1 MEEKLHCHFC
11 NKEDNEG
18 IIILNKYICR
28 ECEIEITVLSR
39 GELKYEG
46 IKRNIK
52 DIWKGVLL
60 DIKKDS
66 IRLEV

>member
-1 MEEKLHCHFC
+1 MEEKLQCHLC

-28 ECEIEITVLSR
+28 ACELDITSLSS

-60 DIKKDS
+60 DINKGQVYM
-66 IRLEV
+66 EF

>member
-1 MEEKLHCHFC
+1 MEEKLQCHFC
-11 NKEDNEG
+11 SEEGNEG

-28 ECEIEITVLSR
+28 KCELEISSLSS

-60 DIKKDS
+60 NINQDS
-66 IRLEV
+66 INLEF